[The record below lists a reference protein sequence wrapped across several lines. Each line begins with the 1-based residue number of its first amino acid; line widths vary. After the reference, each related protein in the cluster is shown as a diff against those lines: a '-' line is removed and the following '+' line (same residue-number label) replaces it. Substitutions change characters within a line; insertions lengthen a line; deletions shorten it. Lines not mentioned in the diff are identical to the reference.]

1 MAQRR
6 QELFILF
13 KSPGGPSR
21 RPIRIKFMPASER
34 HQNLTSLS
42 LIYDIRAQKKGT
54 GQKDAGTYGRGDVT
68 L

>member
-1 MAQRR
+1 MVQRR

-34 HQNLTSLS
+34 HQNLISLS
-42 LIYDIRAQKKGT
+42 TIYDIKAQTKSTGHKGAET
-54 GQKDAGTYGRGDVT
+54 
-68 L
+68 